1 MSDHDERI
9 SRLYHTRDD
18 EQPSDIS
25 DAFIKRAARAA
36 VMPRNR
42 IRRWAA
48 PLATAATLLLS
59 LGLLLRIG
67 IETAPPPAVGTL
79 SAPPPAPELAAP
91 ESKARIQQ
99 FQTEQAI
106 RQRLLDENRQAQS
119 ARKATMPMMQAEPGM
134 TTATERGFDDED
146 AELSELLALKV
157 DELLGRLDPAE
168 PALWRRVIAAL
179 KARGRTG
186 DAERLERQLDQIAPP

>member
-1 MSDHDERI
+1 
-9 SRLYHTRDD
+9 
-18 EQPSDIS
+18 
-25 DAFIKRAARAA
+25 
-36 VMPRNR
+36 
-42 IRRWAA
+42 
-48 PLATAATLLLS
+48 
-59 LGLLLRIG
+59 
-67 IETAPPPAVGTL
+67 
-79 SAPPPAPELAAP
+79 LAAP